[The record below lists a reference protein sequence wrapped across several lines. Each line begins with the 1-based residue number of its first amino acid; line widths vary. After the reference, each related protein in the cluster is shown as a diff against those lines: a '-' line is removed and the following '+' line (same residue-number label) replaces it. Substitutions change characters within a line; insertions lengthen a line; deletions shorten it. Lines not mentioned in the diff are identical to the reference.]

1 MTDLLLAV
9 SDSFDVY
16 GNQALEKHLLD
27 HVSEDEVILYLWRND
42 NTVVIGRNQDACSE
56 CDIERLEQENGHLAR
71 RISGGG
77 AVYHD
82 KGNLNFTFITGLHNY
97 DLNRQNEVILNAL
110 KKFNIEAGVSGRND
124 LEIDGR
130 KFSGHAYHK
139 GKNGVLHHGTLML
152 KVNEE
157 MLERYLHVSMLK
169 LHSKNVSSV
178 RSRIVNLT
186 DIVPELNADI
196 LSEAL
201 IASGEEVYGVKAKPC
216 SFIDE
221 KEVAELREQFA
232 DEDWK
237 YGKVRNLKHRKERRF
252 PWGTVRVIYDL
263 SDEEISDLAIYTD
276 ALDETIFP
284 DLERQLIGK
293 KIRELDDNMEN
304 EAGDIIRLLK
314 EEEYEI

>member
-1 MTDLLLAV
+1 MTDLFVTA

-16 GNQALEKHLLD
+16 VNQALEKHLLD
-27 HVSEDEVILYLWRND
+27 RVSEDQVILYLWRND

-56 CDIERLEQENGHLAR
+56 CDIERLEKENGHLAR

-97 DLNRQNEVILNAL
+97 DRERQNKIILNAL
-110 KKFNIEAGVSGRND
+110 GRFGIKASVSGRND
-124 LEIDGR
+124 LEIDGK

-169 LHSKNVSSV
+169 LHSKNVASV

-186 DIVPELNADI
+186 DIVPELDTES

-201 IASGEEVYGVKAKPC
+201 IASAEEVLGVKAKPC
-216 SFIDE
+216 CFIDDE
-221 KEVAELREQFA
+221 EVAKLTEWFA
-232 DEDWK
+232 DECWR
-237 YGKVRNLKHRKERRF
+237 YGKIKDLKYRKERRF
-252 PWGTVRVIYDL
+252 SWGTVKVIYDL
-263 SDEEISDLAIYTD
+263 NDEKIADLAIYTD
-276 ALDETIFP
+276 ALDAKLFE
-284 DLERQLIGK
+284 DLPGQLIGR
-293 KIRELDDNMEN
+293 KINELDDRAEN

-314 EEEYEI
+314 EEEHEI